1 MAILMMKKEKKQV
14 MMMMMMMMMMKN
26 RNMSR
31 GVFYKVVPY
40 VDFERDRTGVSVVR
54 STENLRGCFC
64 RPPDTPA

>member
-14 MMMMMMMMMMKN
+14 MMMMMMMNN

-31 GVFYKVVPY
+31 RVFYKVVPY

-54 STENLRGCFC
+54 STENLRDCFC